1 LRTTADALKFKEH
14 IENAADLRQGHSI
27 RQGSQM
33 SQDHDFAF
41 EIEPLP
47 ADEHVSLADA
57 MQFLRYGGIPRIRP
71 SGGSQFPHIGEGAL
85 SLAKEGH
92 YRFRPE
98 GSEVVLRGP
107 HIGALLGAA
116 TDTKPDPQALKSVED
131 RQQRRLARYETA
143 KIEFAEAMERH
154 EEAVQAHRQ
163 WENEKAEHVRQ
174 IACWEAGGKVGPQ
187 PKCPNE
193 PAVPNRPMAPTR
205 PQDVSVKSI
214 PTTWQAEVDRREA
227 ELQAAL
233 NEAARA
239 GRLRLWGVQVDE
251 PLNDEMS
258 PDDPGPDLDT
268 IPANYFRFGP
278 ASDGSNDRH
287 RYFDSETGRIH
298 AIPLHLPEV
307 ADREIRDYAD
317 NPTTGARFRSY
328 SNVLV
333 SQANVLALAK
343 QFEQPARLS
352 KEKARTILQEEKDRR
367 SAKGEQRP
375 ISQEQGLEILRQID
389 PQFSRDAAREITKS
403 VTGNEK
409 RGPTGPRRNSAA
421 NSAEEK

>member
-1 LRTTADALKFKEH
+1 
-14 IENAADLRQGHSI
+14 
-27 RQGSQM
+27 M
-33 SQDHDFAF
+33 SQESDFIF
-41 EIEPLP
+41 EIGPLP

-71 SGGSQFPHIGEGAL
+71 SGSSQLPHFGEGVL
-85 SLAKEGH
+85 SLTKDGH
-92 YRFRPE
+92 YCFRPD

-107 HIGALLGAA
+107 HIGALLGTAIGA
-116 TDTKPDPQALKSVED
+116 EPDPQDLKSAED
-131 RQQRRLARYETA
+131 RQQRRLARYESA

-227 ELQAAL
+227 KIQTAL

-239 GRLRLWGVQVDE
+239 GKLRLWGVPVDE

-258 PDDPGPDLDT
+258 PDDPGPDLDA

-278 ASDGSNDRH
+278 ATDGSNDRH

-307 ADREIRDYAD
+307 ADREIRDYAN

-333 SQANVLALAK
+333 SRANVIALAK
-343 QFEQPARLS
+343 QFENRLS
-352 KEKARTILQEEKDRR
+352 TEDAHAILQEEMDRR
-367 SAKGEQRP
+367 RSSPNPRP
-375 ISQEQGLEILRQID
+375 ITQEEGLEILRRKD

-421 NSAEEK
+421 SSAEEK